1 LNIWELQQSNNINEL
16 LEPEKSAEIGRDVVE
31 GWTTDKESRYDW
43 EKRMEDAIKLALQ
56 MTEEKTYPWPKSS
69 NVKFPLITIAALQF
83 SARAYPALVKAP
95 NIVKYRVTGEDK
107 DGTKAGRA
115 SRISQHM
122 SYQLM
127 EEDENWEED
136 FDKALITLPIVGTVF
151 KKSFFDSVKG
161 HNVSKLTLPQNLV
174 VSYYTR
180 TIEDCERKTEEFEL
194 YDREIKE
201 RQLRKIYSEVELGH
215 IPVLEKKIQDERQ
228 GLQEPTQDKKKARPL
243 LEQHCYLDLDDDG
256 YPEPYVVTVDRSS
269 KKILRI
275 AARFAKIDTEQ
286 SLKIK
291 QLTDQFKLLKIQI
304 QQIVSSIPQPKEGE
318 QPTDQ
323 HLQAAQQAE
332 QQVMAV
338 QQKQYQLQEQI
349 KVLEEDNK
357 KNPKVLLVKAEEHYT
372 KFGFIPS
379 PDGGFYDLGLGAL
392 LGPLN
397 DSVNTL
403 INQLIDSGT
412 MNNGSHGFIGRG
424 GNIKGGKIRFEE
436 PFEWIRVNT
445 PGAKLRDSLVPLP
458 VNQPSAVLFNL
469 LSLLIGYAEKVSSVT
484 EAMSGGNPGQN
495 TPAYTQQSMLEQ
507 GLQVFNGIFKRS
519 YRSFRSELRKLYV
532 LNSTYLKPMEYFE
545 TLDGPANVL
554 QNDYSGDPK
563 DCVPA
568 TNPNAFSD
576 MAAMQTAQFL
586 AQRSAQ
592 VPHYSGV
599 GVERRLLE
607 SMDIPD
613 IQDVYPLDESG
624 QPLIPA
630 PKNPELEIQVSEEQ
644 RKTLESKARQE
655 TNQALAESKMDVDQ
669 STVLLNMH
677 KAKAIDDKTFID
689 KHEAITK
696 RMKVRSD
703 GIKTVV
709 ESEDRERDR
718 QTGSGD

>member
-1 LNIWELQQSNNINEL
+1 MNIWELQQSNNINEL